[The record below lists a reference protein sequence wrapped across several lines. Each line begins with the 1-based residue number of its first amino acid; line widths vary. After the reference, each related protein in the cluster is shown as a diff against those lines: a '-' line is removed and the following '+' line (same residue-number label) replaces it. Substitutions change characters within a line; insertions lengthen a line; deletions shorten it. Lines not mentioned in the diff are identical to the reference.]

1 MFPAP
6 IFVDPTIPGLSI
18 RDLQEKPVARIV
30 TGSGPVIRSADLE
43 IRRALADLDR
53 EALRD
58 IGFDRAAA

>member
-1 MFPAP
+1 MFPSA

-18 RDLQEKPVARIV
+18 RDLQEKAVARIV
-30 TGSGPVIRSADLE
+30 TGGGPVIPSADLE

-58 IGFDRAAA
+58 IGFDRSAA